1 MVNIN
6 KQIRDIIESDNIGDY
21 LPEHL
26 YHATFSGSLDSIKE
40 NGLGNFD
47 GGYKSLWRLSYDK
60 GVYLDTDEASA
71 ESFVEGS
78 DDDRLDTEEIIIFKI
93 PTDKLTKSL
102 IEIDYNNDW
111 NMDMLDE
118 IEFESIEDYF
128 SKVTYF
134 YNGVIP
140 FIDLVMVENMN
151 EDKDNIEDEEV
162 NLQPMSKEEVF
173 KDVLETVKEKFE
185 EYDITSKEEY
195 LDVMLLPDGTALLPK
210 LIKEEEDEDDSPTF
224 GDYDLENFDFFLNDY
239 GIEKEFPEF
248 TGSIHFYTSHPED
261 ESPFETHLNSKE
273 PTQKQYDALKEFA
286 KSFIPRSKNEE
297 DNYIFFDIYKPNS
310 NKVLIKIN
318 NSDKLINAIKR
329 FYSTGVLKEDI
340 NHEEVYDSLTFS
352 ENPKRGPIFIA
363 DDGMFVNV
371 GEDVAHSRIFGDEDE
386 YEGEDYYILHDAYG
400 LIKANSGN
408 RIEPYPYIDI
418 WKVPN
423 PAQRDAIIT
432 WMYNLIEW
440 GATNLMVNTSQ
451 NNEIYNLREMI
462 PEDVYRDIIR
472 NL

>member
-140 FIDLVMVENMN
+140 FNDIMMVESLN
-151 EDKDNIEDEEV
+151 EDID
-162 NLQPMSKEEVF
+162 
-173 KDVLETVKEKFE
+173 
-185 EYDITSKEEY
+185 
-195 LDVMLLPDGTALLPK
+195 
-210 LIKEEEDEDDSPTF
+210 
-224 GDYDLENFDFFLNDY
+224 
-239 GIEKEFPEF
+239 
-248 TGSIHFYTSHPED
+248 H
-261 ESPFETHLNSKE
+261 
-273 PTQKQYDALKEFA
+273 
-286 KSFIPRSKNEE
+286 R
-297 DNYIFFDIYKPNS
+297 
-310 NKVLIKIN
+310 
-318 NSDKLINAIKR
+318 
-329 FYSTGVLKEDI
+329 
-340 NHEEVYDSLTFS
+340 EVYKSLTFS